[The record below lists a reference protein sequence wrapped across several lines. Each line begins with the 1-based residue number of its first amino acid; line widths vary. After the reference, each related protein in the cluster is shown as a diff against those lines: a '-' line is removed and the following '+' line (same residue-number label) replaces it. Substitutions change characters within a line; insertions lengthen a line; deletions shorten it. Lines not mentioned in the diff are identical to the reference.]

1 MLIMPDLMIAFSAAP
16 SRKNGFIVLETYY
29 TKQIGVSKAGK
40 YKGGSITAADVLNCL
55 PVQNASSES
64 IQKWFSEFAYQIG
77 KNVFYVTVENFRELH
92 HLLASR
98 PVLFLDHADASLT
111 LITKIEANS
120 SHKRAKYQYS
130 IGNSLFSCYSDGTLC
145 IEKTPGSVSQIRTVC
160 PVPHLYYSTT
170 DQAYLLLFEYG
181 GKKAAYMDKG
191 LSVKTENAIYLRNFQ
206 YESKI
211 GQELQKNGFL
221 KLTKGRYAYSGRKNI
236 STLHAMLSESGIILD
251 DDKSTI
257 IPNIKIARRE
267 SGWFEVD
274 LSYDIGDKIIDL
286 ASKIQLFTNKNELEV
301 GDKRIVLPDSVV
313 QAKDDFV
320 LKDNKLYLHQKHI
333 FQLLRLIYSSGS
345 QITDFFSY
353 SDVKPALPEILEKT
367 ALPYQREGVQW
378 LKFLFLNHLG
388 GCLADDMG
396 LGKTFQ
402 VIAFLEDNDV
412 RKRLQ
417 KVLIVVPK
425 SLLTNWKRE
434 FEKFSSS
441 YRVGIYHGNKRS
453 ELDFD
458 RYDVVIT
465 TYNTALLD
473 KDYLNGKGFTIIVLD
488 EIQTIKNYKS
498 ITSQAIKEIHAAM
511 KIGLS
516 GTPMENG
523 ISELWNVM
531 DIVNPGALPSH
542 SAFLHRYQ
550 NRNYDELKEILN
562 LFILRRMKKDVL
574 KQLPPKYEQIIY
586 CDMDAAQRRLYTG
599 INIAVKTA
607 ISRLK
612 AFAAPVVLKGLTLL
626 RECCCHPLLLDDNT
640 NVEGIQDS
648 CKLDALK
655 ILVDNLFE
663 SGHKILIFSNYTAML
678 QLIQKE
684 LEKNREYKANLFYLD
699 GKTKQRNLLVEQF
712 EAADAGIFLISIKA
726 GGVGLNLTSAQDVI
740 IYDPWWNPFVE
751 QQAVD
756 RAYRIGQQQS
766 VNVYKLVAANTIE
779 EKILDMQKDKQ
790 QDFEELING
799 ISTEKNVDLNKILS
813 LL

>member
-1 MLIMPDLMIAFSAAP
+1 MLIMPDLMIAFSAVV

-55 PVQNASSES
+55 PIQNASRDVV
-64 IQKWFSEFAYQIG
+64 QKWFAEFAYQIG
-77 KNVFYVTVENFRELH
+77 KNSFYVTVENFRKLH
-92 HLLASR
+92 HLLASS
-98 PVLFLDHADASLT
+98 PMIFLDHADASLT
-111 LITKIEANS
+111 LISRIEEKPGR
-120 SHKRAKYQYS
+120 KRAKQQYS
-130 IGNSLFSCYSDGTLC
+130 IGNCLFSCFSDGTLC
-145 IEKTPGSVSQIRTVC
+145 IENRPGAASHIQAIC
-160 PVPHLYYSTT
+160 PKPHLSYSTT

-181 GKKAAYMDKG
+181 GEKAAYMDKG
-191 LSVKTENAIYLRNFQ
+191 LSVKTEDGIYLRNFQ
-206 YESKI
+206 YENRT
-211 GQELQKNGFL
+211 GQELQEKGFL
-221 KLTKGRYAYSGRKNI
+221 KLTKGRYAYSGRKDR
-236 STLHAMLSESGIILD
+236 SALCTMLSEMGIILD
-251 DDKSTI
+251 DDESTI
-257 IPNIKIARRE
+257 IPNIKITRRE

-274 LSYDIGDKIIDL
+274 LSYNIGDRIIDL
-286 ASKIQLFTNKNELEV
+286 ASQIQLFAQKNEMEA
-301 GDKRIVLPDSVV
+301 GDKRIILPDSVI
-313 QAKDDFV
+313 QAKDHFV
-320 LKDNKLYLHQKHI
+320 VKGNKIYLHQKHI
-333 FQLLRLIYSSGS
+333 FQLLRLIYNSGS
-345 QITDFFSY
+345 SITDFFSY
-353 SDVKPALPEILEKT
+353 ADVKPALPEPVDKM
-367 ALPYQREGVQW
+367 ALPYQREGIQW

-412 RKRLQ
+412 KKHLQ

-434 FEKFSSS
+434 FEKFCSN
-441 YRVGIYHGNKRS
+441 YRVGIYHGNKRN
-453 ELDFD
+453 ELDFGKC
-458 RYDVVIT
+458 DVIIT

-473 KDYLNGKGFTIIVLD
+473 KEYLDHKGFTIVVLD
-488 EIQTIKNYKS
+488 EIQTVKNYKS
-498 ITSQAIKEIHAAM
+498 ITSQAIKEIHAEM

-531 DIVNPGALPSH
+531 DIVNPGAFPGH
-542 SAFLHRYQ
+542 SAFLHRYHD
-550 NRNYDELKEILN
+550 RNYDELKEILN

-586 CDMDAAQRRLYTG
+586 CDMDVAQRRLYTG
-599 INIAVKTA
+599 INIAVKSA

-612 AFAAPVVLKGLTLL
+612 IFAAPVVLKGLTLL
-626 RECCCHPLLLDDNT
+626 RECCCHPLLLDDTT
-640 NVEGIQDS
+640 NVEGVVDS

-655 ILVDNLFE
+655 ILVADLFE
-663 SGHKILIFSNYTAML
+663 SGHKILIFSNYTSML
-678 QLIQKE
+678 HLIRQE
-684 LEKNREYKANLFYLD
+684 LEKRSEYKANLFYLD
-699 GKTKQRNLLVEQF
+699 GKTQQRNLLVEQF
-712 EAADAGIFLISIKA
+712 EKASAGIFLISIKA

-751 QQAVD
+751 QQAID
-756 RAYRIGQQQS
+756 RAYRIGQQQA

-779 EKILDMQKDKQ
+779 EKILDMQKDKE

-799 ISTEKNVDLNKILS
+799 ISTDKNVDLNKILS

>member
-1 MLIMPDLMIAFSAAP
+1 MLTMPDLMIAFSVAA

-40 YKGGSITAADVLNCL
+40 YKGGSITAADVLTCL
-55 PVQNASSES
+55 PIQNASREAV
-64 IQKWFSEFAYQIG
+64 QGWFTEFAYQIG
-77 KNVFYVTVENFRELH
+77 KNSFYVTADNFRKLH
-92 HLLASR
+92 QLFGSS
-98 PVLFLDHADASLT
+98 PIIFLDHTDASLT
-111 LITKIEANS
+111 LISKIEETS
-120 SHKRAKYQYS
+120 VRKRSKCQYA
-130 IGNSLFSCYSDGTLC
+130 IGNCLFSYHSDGTLR
-145 IEKTPGSVSQIRTVC
+145 IEKMEGAAPHIRTLC
-160 PVPHLYYSTT
+160 PVPHLCYSTT
-170 DQAYLLLFEYG
+170 DQAYTLLFEYG
-181 GKKAAYMDKG
+181 GEKAAYMDKE
-191 LSVKTENAIYLRNFQ
+191 LSVKTEDGIYLRNFR
-206 YESKI
+206 YENEV
-211 GQELQKNGFL
+211 GWELQQAGFL
-221 KLTKGRYAYSGRKNI
+221 KLTKGRYAYSGRKDI
-236 STLHAMLSESGIILD
+236 PALHALLSEKGIVLD

-274 LSYDIGDKIIDL
+274 LSYDLGDGIMDL
-286 ASKIQLFTNKNELEV
+286 ASKIQLFAQKNELEV

-320 LKDNKLYLHQKHI
+320 VKDNKLYLHQKHI
-333 FQLLRLIYSSGS
+333 FPLLRLIYNSGLPV
-345 QITDFFSY
+345 TDFFSY
-353 SDVKPALPEILEKT
+353 SDVKLALPEAMEKT

-402 VIAFLEDNDV
+402 VIAFLEDEEA
-412 RKRLQ
+412 RKHLQ
-417 KVLIVVPK
+417 KVLVVVPK

-434 FEKFSSS
+434 FEKFSSR
-441 YRVGIYHGNKRS
+441 YRVGIYHGNRRR

-458 RYDVVIT
+458 RYEVIIT
-465 TYNTALLD
+465 TYNTAFLD
-473 KDYLNGKGFTIIVLD
+473 KEYLDQKAFTIAVLD
-488 EIQTIKNYKS
+488 EIQTVKNYKS
-498 ITSQAIKEIHAAM
+498 ITSQAIKEIHAEM

-516 GTPMENG
+516 GTPMENS

-531 DIVNPGALPSH
+531 DIVNPGAFPGH
-542 SAFLHRYQ
+542 SAFLHRYHD
-550 NRNYDELKEILN
+550 RNYDELKEILN

-586 CDMDAAQRRLYTG
+586 CDMDEAQRRLYTG
-599 INIAVKTA
+599 IHIAVKTA

-612 AFAAPVVLKGLTLL
+612 IFAAPVVLKGLTLL
-626 RECCCHPLLLDDNT
+626 RECCCHPLLLDDAT
-640 NVEGIQDS
+640 NVEGVQDS
-648 CKLDALK
+648 CKLDALML
-655 ILVDNLFE
+655 LVEDLFA
-663 SGHKILIFSNYTAML
+663 SGHKILIFSNYTSML
-678 QLIQKE
+678 QLIRQE
-684 LEKNREYKANLFYLD
+684 LEKNRDYKANLFYLD
-699 GKTKQRNLLVEQF
+699 GKTQQRNLLVEQF

-751 QQAVD
+751 QQAID

-779 EKILDMQKDKQ
+779 EKILDMQKEKE

-799 ISTEKNVDLNKILS
+799 ISTDKNVDLNKILS

>member
-1 MLIMPDLMIAFSAAP
+1 M
-16 SRKNGFIVLETYY
+16 
-29 TKQIGVSKAGK
+29 
-40 YKGGSITAADVLNCL
+40 
-55 PVQNASSES
+55 
-64 IQKWFSEFAYQIG
+64 
-77 KNVFYVTVENFRELH
+77 
-92 HLLASR
+92 
-98 PVLFLDHADASLT
+98 
-111 LITKIEANS
+111 
-120 SHKRAKYQYS
+120 
-130 IGNSLFSCYSDGTLC
+130 
-145 IEKTPGSVSQIRTVC
+145 
-160 PVPHLYYSTT
+160 
-170 DQAYLLLFEYG
+170 
-181 GKKAAYMDKG
+181 
-191 LSVKTENAIYLRNFQ
+191 
-206 YESKI
+206 
-211 GQELQKNGFL
+211 
-221 KLTKGRYAYSGRKNI
+221 
-236 STLHAMLSESGIILD
+236 
-251 DDKSTI
+251 
-257 IPNIKIARRE
+257 
-267 SGWFEVD
+267 
-274 LSYDIGDKIIDL
+274 
-286 ASKIQLFTNKNELEV
+286 
-301 GDKRIVLPDSVV
+301 PDSVV

-473 KDYLNGKGFTIIVLD
+473 KDYLNCKGFTIIVLD

-550 NRNYDELKEILN
+550 NRNYDELKEILTF
-562 LFILRRMKKDVL
+562 LF
-574 KQLPPKYEQIIY
+574 
-586 CDMDAAQRRLYTG
+586 C
-599 INIAVKTA
+599 
-607 ISRLK
+607 
-612 AFAAPVVLKGLTLL
+612 
-626 RECCCHPLLLDDNT
+626 
-640 NVEGIQDS
+640 
-648 CKLDALK
+648 
-655 ILVDNLFE
+655 
-663 SGHKILIFSNYTAML
+663 
-678 QLIQKE
+678 
-684 LEKNREYKANLFYLD
+684 
-699 GKTKQRNLLVEQF
+699 
-712 EAADAGIFLISIKA
+712 AG
-726 GGVGLNLTSAQDVI
+726 
-740 IYDPWWNPFVE
+740 
-751 QQAVD
+751 
-756 RAYRIGQQQS
+756 
-766 VNVYKLVAANTIE
+766 
-779 EKILDMQKDKQ
+779 
-790 QDFEELING
+790 
-799 ISTEKNVDLNKILS
+799 
-813 LL
+813 